1 LPVEQAHD
9 TFDQDQVGRFRCP
22 GQAPAR
28 IVFATHAEIEVLA
41 GTAAGEGVNLRV
53 EKIRA
58 AFENVTRRPWR
69 LCSRASAAVTVVFP
83 GRRRSGDQQCRAG
96 RHQNSSPGMALMP
109 L

>member
-69 LCSRASAAVTVVFP
+69 LCSRASAAVTVVFL
-83 GRRRSGDQQCRAG
+83 AG
-96 RHQNSSPGMALMP
+96 GGAAISSAGQDGIRTRVPAWP
-109 L
+109 